1 MRITF
6 LLAAAVM
13 MLCISCNSSTPIT
26 NTNDYSAYL
35 VKGAIDDE
43 AKKVTS
49 EIEFWSHRLSKDTGG
64 YINMLELARNYLGR
78 FKVKGNVSDL
88 NTGDSLL
95 KRSSEKL
102 AHTDPEI
109 LYALTQNSITQ
120 HQFQVADKFIQ
131 SAEKV
136 KGDIYLL
143 KLLQFDVNME
153 LGRYQAAAKC
163 LEGLGD
169 KSAFDYLIRQAK
181 WEDHKGNTD
190 EAILQMEEALETVKD
205 KKKSLFCWT
214 LSNLG
219 DMYGHAGRIKESYQ
233 AYLSV
238 LKKDPSN
245 LYCLKG
251 IAWIAYSHD
260 KNYREAKRILRY
272 ILSQAEMPELRIMLA
287 DIAASEDNRNEAR
300 QLTNEFISKV
310 SKPAYGGMYNK
321 YLIQLYCEEL
331 SDYDKALSMAK
342 KELMNRF
349 TPETCDL
356 LAWAYYRK
364 GELRK
369 AYEYSSGHVYN
380 FTFEPEALMHSGF
393 IYADIGKTEE
403 ARKMLKQ
410 CLENEFELGPIAKK
424 QIEVK
429 LAALY

>member
-1 MRITF
+1 MKITSLF
-6 LLAAAVM
+6 ATAVM
-13 MLCISCNSSTPIT
+13 VLYTSCNSNNSII
-26 NTNDYSAYL
+26 NRNDYSAYL

-43 AKKVTS
+43 DKKVTS
-49 EIEFWSHRLSKDTGG
+49 EIEFWSQWLLKDTGS
-64 YINMLELARNYLGR
+64 YVNMLELARNYMAR

-88 NTGDSLL
+88 NAGDSLL
-95 KRSSEKL
+95 KRSSERL

-120 HQFQVADKFIQ
+120 HQFHAAKKYIQ
-131 SAEKV
+131 AAEKA
-136 KGDIYLL
+136 KGDPYLL

-153 LGRYQAAAKC
+153 LGSYQAASKC
-163 LEGLGD
+163 LESLGD
-169 KSAFDYLIRQAK
+169 KSAFDFLIRQAK

-190 EAILQMEEALETVKD
+190 EAILLMEEAFEMVKD
-205 KKKSLFCWT
+205 KKKSLFSWT

-238 LKKDPSN
+238 LKNDPSN
-245 LYCLKG
+245 FYCLKG

-260 KNYREAKRILRY
+260 KNYREAKRILKY
-272 ILSQAEMPELRIMLA
+272 ILSHAEMPEIRLILA
-287 DIAASEDNRNEAR
+287 DIAASEGNQEEAR
-300 QLTNEFISKV
+300 LLTNEFISTV

-331 SDYDKALSMAK
+331 SGYDEALSLAK
-342 KELMNRF
+342 KELLNRF

-356 LAWAYYRK
+356 LAWVYYRK

-369 AYEYSSGHVYN
+369 AYEYSSGHVYT
-380 FTFEPEALMHSGF
+380 FTSEPEALMHSGF
-393 IYADIGKTEE
+393 IYADIGKTAE
-403 ARKMLKQ
+403 ARKILKE
-410 CLENEFELGPIAKK
+410 CLESEFELGPIAKK

-429 LAALY
+429 LATL

>member
-1 MRITF
+1 
-6 LLAAAVM
+6 
-13 MLCISCNSSTPIT
+13 MLYISCSSYNPIT
-26 NTNDYSAYL
+26 NKNDYDIYL
-35 VKGAIDDE
+35 VKGISDVE
-43 AKKVTS
+43 AKKITG
-49 EIEFWSHRLSKDTGG
+49 EIEFWNQRLSTDTGSFV
-64 YINMLELARNYLGR
+64 NKLEMARNYMAR
-78 FKVKGNVSDL
+78 FKVKGNINDL

-120 HQFQVADKFIQ
+120 HTFQVAKNYIRE
-131 SAEKV
+131 AEKA
-136 KGDIYLL
+136 KGDSYLL

-153 LGRYQAAAKC
+153 LGHYREAGKC

-169 KSAFDYLIRQAK
+169 KSAFDCLIRQAK
-181 WEDHKGNTD
+181 WEDHKGKTE
-190 EAILQMEEALETVKD
+190 EAIVLMEEALETVKN

-214 LSNLG
+214 LSSLG

-238 LKKDPSN
+238 LRNDPSN

-260 KNYREAKRILRY
+260 KKYGEAKRILRY
-272 ILSQAEMPELRIMLA
+272 ILTQAEMPELRLMLA
-287 DIAASEDNRNEAR
+287 DIAASEGNQKEAR
-300 QLTNEFISKV
+300 ELANEFIATV

-331 SDYDKALSMAK
+331 SDYDRALTITK

-356 LAWAYYRK
+356 LAWVYYKK
-364 GELRK
+364 GDLEK
-369 AYEYSSGHVYN
+369 AYEFCSGHVYN

-403 ARKMLKQ
+403 ARKILKE
-410 CLENEFELGPIAKK
+410 CLESEFELGPIARR

-429 LAALY
+429 LATL